1 MRLRILG
8 CSGGIGGSRR
18 TTCLLLN
25 HDTLID
31 CGTGAGDL
39 DLEEMVAIDRIFLTH
54 SHLDHVALLPMLAD
68 SAGNFRNRPL
78 LVHAL
83 PETIEILKSNL
94 FNSRI
99 WPDYTV
105 IPSPESPYIR
115 FTEILAGQTVELDYG
130 KITALPVRHSVPGV
144 GYLLDSGKSCFAFSG
159 DTTDCDEFWDALK
172 AAPGLKYLL
181 IEATF
186 LDRAAGQAEKSGH
199 MTPSLLAKGFGKIGG
214 DVHLLIT
221 HMEAGREEESMKEI
235 LSGSPFPV
243 RVENGQIFEF

>member
-39 DLEEMVAIDRIFLTH
+39 DLDEMIAIDRIFLTH

-83 PETIEILKSNL
+83 PETIEILKSDI

-99 WPDYTV
+99 WPDYSKQPT
-105 IPSPESPYIR
+105 PENPYIR
-115 FTEILAGQTVELDYG
+115 FVEIEVGQSVDLGYG
-130 KITALPVRHSVPGV
+130 KITALPVKHSVPGV

-172 AAPGLKYLL
+172 ASPCLKYLL
-181 IEATF
+181 VEATF
-186 LDRAAGQAEKSGH
+186 LDRAAEQAEKSGH
-199 MTPSLLAKGFGKIGG
+199 MTPTLLAKGFEKIGG
-214 DVHLLIT
+214 EVNFLIT
-221 HMEAGREEESMKEI
+221 HMEAGREEESMQEI
-235 LSGSPFPV
+235 HSGPFFPI
-243 RVENGQIFEF
+243 RVENGQTFEF